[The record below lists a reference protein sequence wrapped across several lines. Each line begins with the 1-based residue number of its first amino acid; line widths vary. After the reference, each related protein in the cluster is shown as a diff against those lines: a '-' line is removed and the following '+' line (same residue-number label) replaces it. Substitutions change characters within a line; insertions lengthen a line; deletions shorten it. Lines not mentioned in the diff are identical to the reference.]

1 MKSLII
7 MMLCCFTMKLKAQ
20 TWDEIFRQK
29 KTQKEYL
36 LKQLIALKS
45 YGNFLQKGYEIVGG
59 GLKTIKDLKNGE
71 FDLHQDFFNSLKSIN
86 PAVANN
92 PQIAAIVNLEKGI
105 YNSFKTLMY
114 SRLSTAEI
122 DYINSVKKKVL
133 EESNQDLESLSA
145 ILKPDQLEMQ
155 DNQRI
160 QRINELHQSMV
171 SKYQFTKAF
180 ISGII
185 LLQNQ
190 KEKEKQEIKWSELML
205 NPSN

>member
-145 ILKPDQLEMQ
+145 ILKPDHLEMQ

-160 QRINELHQSMV
+160 QRINELYQSMV
-171 SKYQFTKAF
+171 SKYQFTKTF